1 MNFKKKPL
9 KRDIKATLN
18 LYANLKTLIKTFD
31 LVATDSDTEK
41 QLINLK
47 QLEKMAKNN
56 NNNNNSKKFNNEV
69 EADEYAR
76 IPFIKLDNEGDTVE
90 GHFMGFDSVNFR
102 RTPDKGI
109 ESVYKLEVEGE
120 VHYLP
125 SNAQLNAKMSKLNKT
140 LEESKSDSIEVQICF
155 TGWAKL
161 DGGNRTK
168 QFRVLTS

>member
-47 QLEKMAKNN
+47 QLEKMAKTTTTTTT
-56 NNNNNSKKFNNEV
+56 KKFNNEV
-69 EADEYAR
+69 EVDEYTK
-76 IPFIKLDNEGDTVE
+76 IPFIKLENEGDTVE

-161 DGGNRTK
+161 DGGKRAK

>member
-47 QLEKMAKNN
+47 QLEKMAKTTTTTTT
-56 NNNNNSKKFNNEV
+56 KKFNNEV
-69 EADEYAR
+69 EVDEYTK
-76 IPFIKLDNEGDTVE
+76 IPFIKLENEGDTVE